1 MDLTAEDFIPS
12 LAGYVQALPIITTLR
27 LCNRYAQGPACG
39 VNKLPTE
46 IIELIETHVHVA
58 TRKSA
63 FAEWEQQKKCTEG
76 TCACDFDAQEL
87 LDPRVKRH
95 QSLLASSEATQIGE
109 IDQILGLEAPSSS
122 TTCTIDSAAG
132 CAKLHHVCLPHY
144 ENVRNFSLRTRDFRA
159 LDADARLMKR
169 HFGLEIWTPIRHSY
183 DVHPEDVR
191 LRPAG
196 SSYVDLST
204 RERMLLHH
212 KSMSKAGIYLMLPGF
227 METRCEGSIR
237 CPERALLGETFATAS
252 CPDRK
257 MMRRFLRVFR
267 LLQLLPD
274 ERLRLLERVVN
285 LVECNGE
292 SESNCAL
299 TKRLRRKG
307 AEFDEG
313 RNGHLIYGSWW
324 PAVIEV
330 ARRVSWESRM
340 QTSWLRRDS

>member
-1 MDLTAEDFIPS
+1 MDLIAEDFIPS
-12 LAGYVQALPIITTLR
+12 LAGYVRSLPVITTLR
-27 LCNRYAQGPACG
+27 LCNRYAKGPACG

-46 IIELIETHVHVA
+46 IIELIEALVHVA

-63 FAEWEQQKKCTEG
+63 FAEWEQQKRCTEG
-76 TCACDFDAQEL
+76 SCTCDFDAQEA
-87 LDPRVKRH
+87 LDPRMRRH
-95 QSLLASSEATQIGE
+95 QSLLASREATQIGE

-122 TTCTIDSAAG
+122 TCTADSAGG
-132 CAKLHHVCLPHY
+132 CAKLHHACRPHY

-159 LDADARLMKR
+159 LDADARLVKR
-169 HFGLEIWTPIRHSY
+169 LFGLEIWTPIRHSY

-212 KSMSKAGIYLMLPGF
+212 KSLSKAGIYLMLPGF
-227 METRCEGSIR
+227 METRCEGSNR
-237 CPERALLGETFATAS
+237 CLDRHLLGETFAAAP

-257 MMRRFLRVFR
+257 TMRRFLRAFR
-267 LLQLLPD
+267 LLQVLPD

-285 LVECNGE
+285 LVECDDEG
-292 SESNCAL
+292 ESNCAL

-307 AEFDEG
+307 TEFDEG
-313 RNGHLIYGSWW
+313 RNEHLIYGRGW

-340 QTSWLRRDS
+340 QTSWLGRDS